1 MSNIIEIYDK
11 ELEKQAMQITEI
23 FLDVANKQNKTLEEV
38 VEIYYNVIKSKKNKI
53 SELELK
59 MKKKGRECNN
69 CAYYVNGANDEACD
83 GCFEDVYKHPNFKPK
98 TESEE

>member
-38 VEIYYNVIKSKKNKI
+38 VEIYYNVIKSKKDKI
-53 SELELK
+53 RELELK
-59 MKKKGRECNN
+59 NKIKRGK
-69 CAYYVNGANDEACD
+69 
-83 GCFEDVYKHPNFKPK
+83 
-98 TESEE
+98 

>member
-38 VEIYYNVIKSKKNKI
+38 VEIYYNVIKNKKDKI
-53 SELELK
+53 RKLELRRNK
-59 MKKKGRECNN
+59 CKK
-69 CAYYVNGANDEACD
+69 
-83 GCFEDVYKHPNFKPK
+83 
-98 TESEE
+98 

>member
-38 VEIYYNVIKSKKNKI
+38 VEIYYNVIKSKKGKI
-53 SELELK
+53 KELK
-59 MKKKGRECNN
+59 LRRNKCKK
-69 CAYYVNGANDEACD
+69 
-83 GCFEDVYKHPNFKPK
+83 
-98 TESEE
+98 

>member
-38 VEIYYNVIKSKKNKI
+38 VEIYYNVIKNKKDKI
-53 SELELK
+53 RELELIK
-59 MKKKGRECNN
+59 
-69 CAYYVNGANDEACD
+69 EAD
-83 GCFEDVYKHPNFKPK
+83 R
-98 TESEE
+98 TE